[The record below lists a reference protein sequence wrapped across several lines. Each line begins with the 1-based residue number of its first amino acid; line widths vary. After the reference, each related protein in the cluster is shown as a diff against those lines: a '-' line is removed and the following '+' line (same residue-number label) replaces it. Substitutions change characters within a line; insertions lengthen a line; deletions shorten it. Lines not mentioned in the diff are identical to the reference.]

1 MPASTP
7 PRGIEASNALAQAIV
22 DTVREPLLVLDKNL
36 RVIVASRSFYSV
48 FRAEPQHTQGRM
60 LHELGS
66 GQWDIPSLRIFLERV
81 ASEDSVI
88 ESYEVEQTFPDI
100 GHRIMCLNGRKIE
113 LEPSYGGGA
122 ILISIEDV
130 TERRATQRERD
141 QLLRQKDMLLEE
153 MQHRVS
159 NSLQII
165 ASILLMKARAV
176 SSEETRAHLHDAH
189 NRVLAVAAVQKQ
201 LHTSTGAEPIRLEVY
216 LVQLCASLGGAMIP
230 EEEDAVTVTVQVSEG
245 RASSAVAVSLGL
257 IITELVI
264 NALKHAFP
272 AKKPGN
278 AIRIVYDAGDPDWTL
293 TVADNGVGKTHLSLV
308 DTGGLGTSIVN
319 ALATQLGARVETDSS
334 TAGTTVSIIHGT
346 LDQAA

>member
-1 MPASTP
+1 MPASTQ

-22 DTVREPLLVLDKNL
+22 DTVREPLLVLNREL
-36 RVIVASRSFYSV
+36 RVIVASRSFYGV
-48 FRAEPQHTQGRM
+48 FRVEPQHTQGRL
-60 LHELGS
+60 LHELGN

-81 ASEDSVI
+81 ASEDGTI
-88 ESYEVEQTFPDI
+88 ESYEVEHTFPDI
-100 GHRIMCLNGRKIE
+100 GHRIMCLNGRKIA
-113 LEPSYGGGA
+113 LDASYGGGA

-141 QLLRQKDMLLEE
+141 ELLRQKDMLLEE
-153 MQHRVS
+153 MQPRVS

-189 NRVLAVAAVQKQ
+189 DRVLAVAAVQKQ
-201 LHTSTGAEPIRLEVY
+201 LHTSIGAEPIRLEIY

-230 EEEDAVTVTVQVSEG
+230 EEDNAVTITVQVSEA

-278 AIRIVYDAGDPDWTL
+278 AIRIAYDASDPDWTL

-319 ALATQLGARVETDSS
+319 ALATQLGAHVETDSS
-334 TAGTTVSIIHGT
+334 TVGTTVSIIHGT